1 MLFQWIMGIL
11 ALAALIIFLVS
22 DKWTSKSR
30 HSSYYEQVK
39 KPQGKEPRL
48 ANLPDASK
56 HDKFYSKLNA
66 R

>member
-1 MLFQWIMGIL
+1 MLFQWIMGLI
-11 ALAALIIFLVS
+11 ALAALIIFLLS

-30 HSSYYEQVK
+30 HSSYYDQVR

-48 ANLPDASK
+48 ADLPDTSQ
-56 HDKFYSKLNA
+56 HDDFFTKLNS